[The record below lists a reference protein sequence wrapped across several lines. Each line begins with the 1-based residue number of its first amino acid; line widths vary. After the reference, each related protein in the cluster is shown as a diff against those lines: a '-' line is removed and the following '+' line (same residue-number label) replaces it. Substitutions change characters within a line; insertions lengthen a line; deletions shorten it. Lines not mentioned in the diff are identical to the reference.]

1 MANIRDTRTL
11 CEVLKEKPKAMPSVK
26 LFKKVSN
33 KTTECDNWLECTSFE
48 FINKKVKDDE
58 ESI

>member
-26 LFKKVSN
+26 LFKTLN
-33 KTTECDNWLECTSFE
+33 GRTTECDNWLECTSFE
-48 FINKKVKDDE
+48 FINKKVKESE
-58 ESI
+58 E